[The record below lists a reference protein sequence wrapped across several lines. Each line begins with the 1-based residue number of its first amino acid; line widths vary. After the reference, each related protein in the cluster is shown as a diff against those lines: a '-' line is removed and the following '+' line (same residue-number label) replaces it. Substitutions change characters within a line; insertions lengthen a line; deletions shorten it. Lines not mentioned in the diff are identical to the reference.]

1 MTTYINTETLEYPF
15 HDADILENP
24 EKFLEVEET
33 PFPEILNTQKAIEQS
48 PQFIDGR
55 WIRVWQTVE
64 KTAEEI
70 QFEQDLA
77 NSFLPNYQRN
87 H

>member
-1 MTTYINTETLEYPF
+1 MTTYINTETLEYPL
-15 HDADILENP
+15 HDGDITEMS
-24 EKFLEVEET
+24 EKFATVEET
-33 PFPEILNTQKAIEQS
+33 PFPEVLNTQKAIEQS

-55 WIRVWQTVE
+55 WIRVWQIVE

>member
-1 MTTYINTETLEYPF
+1 MTIYINIETLEYPL
-15 HDADILENP
+15 HDGDISEMSDR
-24 EKFLEVEET
+24 FMIVEET

-48 PQFIDGR
+48 PQFIEGK
-55 WIRVWQTVE
+55 WIRVWQIVE

-77 NSFLPNYQRN
+77 NSFLPQYQRN
-87 H
+87 S